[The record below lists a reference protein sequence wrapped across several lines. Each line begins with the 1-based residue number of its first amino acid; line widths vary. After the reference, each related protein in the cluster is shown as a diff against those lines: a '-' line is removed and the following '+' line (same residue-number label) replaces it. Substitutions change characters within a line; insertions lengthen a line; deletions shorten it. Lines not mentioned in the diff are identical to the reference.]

1 MSFFNSFGR
10 KIGRYSRLKK
20 SSIGTYAQGSQQ
32 DSRKLFLCQPFIK
45 TALVKGNFATIV
57 ALPKYIDLNEWLALN
72 GTKKM
77 LYNPNITGRDADVF
91 EFFTYLNQFYGVFAE
106 FCTPQNCSSMSA
118 GTNVNYM
125 WFDNNRKQ
133 IQLPAPQYIDYV
145 LAWVNNRLSD
155 ENTFPTKAGHAFP
168 PNFFVIVKSM
178 YKQLFRVFAHIY
190 HSHFDQILHLSLE
203 AHWNSFFAHFI
214 SFGKEFELLDKYD
227 IDPLRDLI
235 DLMIKIGIIA

>member
-1 MSFFNSFGR
+1 MSFFNSFG

-20 SSIGTYAQGSQQ
+20 SSVGNYAQGSQQ
-32 DSRKLFLCQPFIK
+32 DSRKLFLCQPFVK

-72 GTKKM
+72 
-77 LYNPNITGRDADVF
+77 VF
-91 EFFTYLNQFYGVFAE
+91 EFFTYLNQFYAVFAE
-106 FCTPQNCSSMSA
+106 FCTPQNCPSMSA
-118 GTNVNYM
+118 GTNINYM

-133 IQLPAPQYIDYV
+133 IQLSAPQYIDCV

-168 PNFFVIVKSM
+168 PNFFIIVKSM

-190 HSHFDQILHLSLE
+190 YSHFDQILHLSLE

-214 SFGKEFELLDKYD
+214 SFGKEFELLDKHD

-235 DLMIKIGIIA
+235 DLMVKMGIIA